1 MALDHHVYTLER
13 EADAARLE
21 FRRLLGEAAESL
33 SPSNLRREAGETV
46 SRAAAFA
53 AETVKS
59 KISSPA
65 SLALGGAGLAVLLAA
80 AFRGRARM
88 APTEE
93 AGAARFNNASET
105 AANSHPAGRR
115 NAPNGEARHP
125 SLLLTAA
132 AALGAGMILDRL
144 TPVSEFEITTL
155 KNIRP
160 EIHKFASDWV
170 SSRIKSSLT
179 PGAVAS
185 GGALNLLLGALGVAA
200 ALSKSGGAANG

>member
-1 MALDHHVYTLER
+1 MALDQHVHTLER
-13 EADAARLE
+13 EAEAARLE

-33 SPSNLRREAGETV
+33 SPTNLRREAGETV
-46 SRAAAFA
+46 SRAATLA

-65 SLALGGAGLAVLLAA
+65 SLALGGAGLAILLAA
-80 AFRGRARM
+80 AIRGRARM
-88 APTEE
+88 APTVE
-93 AGAARFNNASET
+93 AGAVRFSNASEST
-105 AANSHPAGRR
+105 VNSHSAGRR
-115 NAPNGEARHP
+115 NAPNGEAQHP

-144 TPVSEFEITTL
+144 TPVSEFEKTTL

-160 EIHKFASDWV
+160 EIHKFAADWV

>member
-1 MALDHHVYTLER
+1 MALDQHVHTLER

-65 SLALGGAGLAVLLAA
+65 GLVLSGVGLAALLAA
-80 AFRGRARM
+80 AIRGRARR
-88 APTEE
+88 APAQD
-93 AGAARFNNASET
+93 AGATRPSKASQS
-105 AANSHPAGRR
+105 AADLQATGRR
-115 NAPNGEARHP
+115 NEAQGEARHP

-132 AALGAGMILDRL
+132 AALGAGMILDRI
-144 TPVSEFEITTL
+144 TPVSEFEKTTL

-200 ALSKSGGAANG
+200 ALSKSGGGANG

>member
-1 MALDHHVYTLER
+1 MSSEHHVDTLER
-13 EADAARLE
+13 EADAARRE

-46 SRAAAFA
+46 SRVAASA
-53 AETVKS
+53 AETVTS
-59 KISSPA
+59 KIATPA
-65 SLALGGAGLAVLLAA
+65 GLALSGAGLAALLAA
-80 AFRGRARM
+80 ALRGRARR
-88 APTEE
+88 AP
-93 AGAARFNNASET
+93 ADDARAARPGNAGKG
-105 AANSHPAGRR
+105 AANSHAAGLRA
-115 NAPNGEARHP
+115 APHGQARHP

-132 AALGAGMILDRL
+132 AALGAGMILERL
-144 TPVSEFEITTL
+144 TPVSEFEKTTL

-200 ALSKSGGAANG
+200 ALSKGGGAANG